1 LCPVRSFDKVL
12 AAHGKDLAM
21 SRLDDLGN
29 SAPSQPPIIGGPV
42 PDPAPPPGPNAF
54 TEVTIIQLYFF
65 MWKCLA
71 AYILFALPFWILF
84 GIITL
89 LFRH

>member
-1 LCPVRSFDKVL
+1 VSGWKFDKVL
-12 AAHGKDLAM
+12 AAHGKDRAM
-21 SRLDDLGN
+21 ARLDDLGN
-29 SAPSQPPIIGGPV
+29 SAPVQPPIISGPV
-42 PDPAPPPGPNAF
+42 PDPAPPPSPNAF
-54 TEVTIIQLYFF
+54 TEVTITQLYFF